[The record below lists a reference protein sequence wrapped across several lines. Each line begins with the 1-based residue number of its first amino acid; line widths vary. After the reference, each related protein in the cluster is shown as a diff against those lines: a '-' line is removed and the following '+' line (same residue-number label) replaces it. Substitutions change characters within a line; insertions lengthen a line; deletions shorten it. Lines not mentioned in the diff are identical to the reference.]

1 MKQVAMLFVACALIF
16 FAEYSSAKYLLVDID
31 DRYNGKIY
39 ISCQLKSKHAE
50 NIPCHSIHCQV
61 LISIPFLDTTA
72 VPDVCDRFN
81 DNTFQC
87 TDSSPSNPKCISTNK
102 VCDGKIDC
110 MDGSDESLHI
120 CAPFP
125 HGEQRVLI
133 HLSCE
138 YTKNIISRS

>member
-1 MKQVAMLFVACALIF
+1 MKQVAMLFVTCALIF
-16 FAEYSSAKYLLVDID
+16 FADFSSAKYLLVDID
-31 DRYNGKIY
+31 DGYNGKIY
-39 ISCQLKSKHAE
+39 ISCQLKRKHDE
-50 NIPCHSIHCQV
+50 NIPCHTIHCQV
-61 LISIPFLDTTA
+61 SKSIPFLDTTA

-120 CAPFP
+120 CALLPQ
-125 HGEQRVLI
+125 GE
-133 HLSCE
+133 
-138 YTKNIISRS
+138 RSSSYSFEL